1 MSTDSGQQA
10 TLGGGVADA
19 VNAARTEIESGAPP
33 SGGTAGGSTGDGK
46 PALPSAPAQAWEPPG
61 WAKNWKEPSR
71 KALEQLYANEAN
83 RPHWD
88 PIQKELDG
96 AYGYIGRR
104 DQEFAQYRN
113 KLDPVWETVAPL
125 EQIYGLQGMS
135 LQQGLGQLI
144 QAGQFLAAQPD
155 DAFPYFAQSYRPN
168 EPAKVLQALAK
179 QWGADISQLGQDAP
193 YVDPQISAILTPLQ
207 QEVQALKQQQYQAR
221 MMQQQQ
227 YQRGLLSHVEQF
239 ENAKDESG
247 NPLYP
252 HYERVADKM
261 IGILNG
267 KLAESL
273 EDAYEMAVNLDKELA
288 AEIAQKRAQ
297 EEAAARQAAAE
308 KAIGASKTV
317 AGKGK
322 PAPSEKRAKSIAEAV
337 RMARAER
344 GD

>member
-1 MSTDSGQQA
+1 MSTDLGQQA

-19 VNAARTEIESGAPP
+19 VNAARSELEGTPAPGGESGGPV
-33 SGGTAGGSTGDGK
+33 GDGK
-46 PALPSAPAQAWEPPG
+46 PALPGAPKAWETPG

-71 KALEQLYANEAN
+71 KALETLYANEAN
-83 RPHWD
+83 RPHWE

-104 DQEFAQYRN
+104 DQEYAQYRN
-113 KLDPVWETVAPL
+113 HMDPIWQAVAPL
-125 EQIYGLQGMS
+125 QEQWGLSGMTP
-135 LQQGLGQLI
+135 QQGVSQLI
-144 QAGQFLAAQPD
+144 QASQYLASKPD
-155 DAFPYFAQSYRPN
+155 DAFPYFAQAYKPSDPG
-168 EPAKVLQALAK
+168 KVLQALAK
-179 QWGADISQLGQDAP
+179 QWGADVSQLAQDQP
-193 YVDPQISAILTPLQ
+193 YVDPHISAMLTPIQ
-207 QEVQALKQQQYQAR
+207 QELQALKQQQHQAR

-227 YQRGLLSHVEQF
+227 YQSALLGHVEQF

-247 NPLYP
+247 APLYP

-267 KLAESL
+267 KLAERL

-288 AEIAQKRAQ
+288 GEIAQKRAQ
-297 EEAAARQAAAE
+297 EEAATRQAAAE
-308 KAIGASKTV
+308 KAIDASKSV

-322 PAPSEKRAKSIAEAV
+322 PSPHERRAKSIADAV